1 MEIRL
6 KKLLHTPVMA
16 IEILLNQVFRQ
27 GPLVFKSLCISV
39 QAWLNGCKNGNEQKQ
54 AEIHTF
60 LLFRCCPTLLLLS
73 QAAHFVL
80 PDTATPAGMRL
91 CRAEVAGSIFT
102 CFRNQNLVL
111 LTMQARLIYAGI
123 KGLVLLY
130 LWYLVLQTTACPVEA
145 NSL

>member
-1 MEIRL
+1 MAARMEMNRS
-6 KKLLHTPVMA
+6 KLRSTH
-16 IEILLNQVFRQ
+16 
-27 GPLVFKSLCISV
+27 S
-39 QAWLNGCKNGNEQKQ
+39 
-54 AEIHTF
+54 
-60 LLFRCCPTLLLLS
+60 CCSDAALPLLLLS

-111 LTMQARLIYAGI
+111 LTMQARLTYAGI